1 MKKILIVLIFALA
14 ISASVFV
21 CDKAFA
27 EAVKPWN
34 VVFTV
39 KYGDDAYSYDLSREI
54 SETDE
59 AENRGFYL
67 GARAKRAY
75 RDRLLALG
83 LPEQAVYNYILPDF
97 DGILRHFDYVNCD
110 REDASVR
117 FDKNGFSYRNGRDGA
132 AINISELFDAAL
144 ESRGNRITI
153 NLPVVTDK
161 AVTTEDL
168 KRNTVCR
175 GSFGTSFGS
184 SGPNRSHNIALA
196 ASALNG
202 VTVGVGETF
211 SFNKTVGARTEAN
224 GYKTGK
230 IILDGHYTDGV
241 GGGVCQV
248 STTLYNALLLA
259 GFVPDAVQ
267 HSLVS
272 SYVKAGF
279 DAMVS
284 YGSADLT
291 FTNDT
296 DHPIYIASSVVN
308 KRISFTVYGEPNP
321 YKIVR
326 ESVETR
332 DKFATSYIVDP
343 DKYPELLYTDQTKVV
358 VGGSDGVKT
367 KSYLKYYLDG
377 KLVATKL
384 IRTNS
389 YKRVDAVVARGYIE
403 RETAAAQP

>member
-54 SETDE
+54 SGTDE
-59 AENRGFYL
+59 AEERGFYL

-153 NLPVVTDK
+153 NLQGGDDGRPQTQHGMPRKFRYV
-161 AVTTEDL
+161 L
-168 KRNTVCR
+168 RQQRSQSQSQHRFGGKRSQRRYGGRRRDFLFQQYGGRPN
-175 GSFGTSFGS
+175 GSQRVQ
-184 SGPNRSHNIALA
+184 NRQNH
-196 ASALNG
+196 
-202 VTVGVGETF
+202 T
-211 SFNKTVGARTEAN
+211 
-224 GYKTGK
+224 
-230 IILDGHYTDGV
+230 
-241 GGGVCQV
+241 
-248 STTLYNALLLA
+248 
-259 GFVPDAVQ
+259 
-267 HSLVS
+267 
-272 SYVKAGF
+272 
-279 DAMVS
+279 
-284 YGSADLT
+284 
-291 FTNDT
+291 
-296 DHPIYIASSVVN
+296 
-308 KRISFTVYGEPNP
+308 
-321 YKIVR
+321 
-326 ESVETR
+326 
-332 DKFATSYIVDP
+332 
-343 DKYPELLYTDQTKVV
+343 
-358 VGGSDGVKT
+358 
-367 KSYLKYYLDG
+367 
-377 KLVATKL
+377 
-384 IRTNS
+384 
-389 YKRVDAVVARGYIE
+389 
-403 RETAAAQP
+403 